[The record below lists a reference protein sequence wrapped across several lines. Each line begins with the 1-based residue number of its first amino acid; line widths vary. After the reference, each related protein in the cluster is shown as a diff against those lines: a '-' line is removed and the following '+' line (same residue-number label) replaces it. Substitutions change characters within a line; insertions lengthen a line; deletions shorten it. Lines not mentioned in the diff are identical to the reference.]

1 MKLKISVHAMDMM
14 VERGIE
20 EETIWRAIKQ
30 GAVSK
35 QTDGLLARYTYIEV
49 AYKVRGD
56 LYIIKIVKD

>member
-1 MKLKISVHAMDMM
+1 MNMM

-20 EETIWRAIKQ
+20 EEALCRAIKQ

-49 AYKVRGD
+49 AYKVRGG
-56 LYIIKIVKD
+56 LYIIKTVKIVKG